1 VIAVNNPVPG
11 EQRPLVGF
19 LGLGVMGQPMAAN
32 LARAGTSLLVWNR
45 DPARTRPLA
54 ELGAGGAPG
63 PAEVLR
69 QAEVVLLML
78 SDGAA
83 IDQVL
88 GRDTP
93 AFAGNVAGRTLVQM
107 GTTSPEYSAQLAA
120 DIGAAGGQ
128 YVEAPVSGSR
138 GPAEAG
144 ELVVLLAGEPAA
156 VARVAPLLKPLG
168 RQLVECGPVPR
179 ALLMKL
185 AVNTFLITMVTGLAE
200 AYHLAD
206 RFGLDRERFAAV
218 LEAGP
223 MASRVSVRKAA
234 KLVAGDYAVE
244 AAMADVLKNNQLV
257 AEAARRRQLAS
268 PLLDVCH
275 ALFDE
280 AVAAGLG
287 GQDMAAVLRSI
298 EARTDDLRARR
309 PTAIT
314 PRLVRLL
321 WQRYEAV
328 HDVTYFSPHSVEQA
342 RALGLKGYW
351 MGYFAF
357 RAAPL
362 GPVGADPVGA
372 VFFGFSPRRV
382 RRALP
387 DAWSYTTPAQAL
399 AARAAAVEAA
409 LGELPERPGGWD
421 GLAEAADLAWRAAQ
435 AADTA
440 GRPLAAANQAIAR
453 PAQPPVALWQAATVL
468 REHRGEGHNAVLVSR
483 GIAPIE
489 AHLIKCASAESD
501 EPGLR
506 AARAFD
512 DDEWAQA
519 RAGLVERGLLGEA
532 GRLTRRGEQEHRA
545 IEAATDAAAMQPW
558 RALGASDSLRLLRL
572 LDPIA
577 SAVLGTGLIPPASP
591 VGLGW
596 DPLDDTG

>member
-1 VIAVNNPVPG
+1 
-11 EQRPLVGF
+11 
-19 LGLGVMGQPMAAN
+19 
-32 LARAGTSLLVWNR
+32 
-45 DPARTRPLA
+45 
-54 ELGAGGAPG
+54 
-63 PAEVLR
+63 
-69 QAEVVLLML
+69 
-78 SDGAA
+78 
-83 IDQVL
+83 
-88 GRDTP
+88 
-93 AFAGNVAGRTLVQM
+93 
-107 GTTSPEYSAQLAA
+107 
-120 DIGAAGGQ
+120 
-128 YVEAPVSGSR
+128 
-138 GPAEAG
+138 
-144 ELVVLLAGEPAA
+144 
-156 VARVAPLLKPLG
+156 
-168 RQLVECGPVPR
+168 
-179 ALLMKL
+179 LLMKL

-206 RFGLDRERFAAV
+206 RFGVDREQFAAV

-234 KLVAGDYAVE
+234 KLVAADYAVE

-298 EARTDDLRARR
+298 EARTDDLRGRR
-309 PTAIT
+309 PQPPAAGPAAIT

-328 HDVTYFSPHSVEQA
+328 HDVTYFSPHRVEQA

-399 AARAAAVEAA
+399 AARATAVEAA
-409 LGELPERPGGWD
+409 LAELPEPPGGWD

-440 GRPLAAANQAIAR
+440 GRPLAAANQAVAR
-453 PAQPPVALWQAATVL
+453 PAQAPVALWQAATVL

-489 AHLIKCASAESD
+489 AHLIKCAAAESD

-512 DDEWAQA
+512 DGEWELA
-519 RAGLVERGLLGEA
+519 RAGLVERGLLDRA

-558 RALGASDSLRLLRL
+558 QALGAPDSLRLLGL

-577 SAVLGTGLIPPASP
+577 SAVLDTGLIPPASP

>member
-1 VIAVNNPVPG
+1 MTDNGP
-11 EQRPLVGF
+11 VGF
-19 LGLGVMGQPMAAN
+19 IGLGVMGQPMAAN
-32 LARAGTSLLVWNR
+32 LARAGTPLVVGNR
-45 DPARTRPLA
+45 NPDRTRPLA
-54 ELGAGGAPG
+54 ELGAMVATD

-78 SDGAA
+78 SDGPA

-93 AFAGNVAGRTLVQM
+93 AFAGNVAGRILVQM
-107 GTTSPEYSAQLAA
+107 GTTSPEYSEQLAA
-120 DIGAAGGQ
+120 DIGAAGGR

-144 ELVVLLAGEPAA
+144 ELVVMLAGEPAA
-156 VARVAPLLKPLG
+156 VARVAALLAPVG
-168 RQLVECGPVPR
+168 RQFVECGPVPG

-206 RFGLDRERFAAV
+206 RFGLDRDRFAAV

-223 MASRVSVRKAA
+223 MASRVSVRKTA
-234 KLVAGDYAVE
+234 KLLAGDYQVE
-244 AAMADVLKNNQLV
+244 AAIADVLKNNQLV

-280 AVAAGLG
+280 AVAGGLG
-287 GQDMAAVLRSI
+287 GQDMVAVLRSI
-298 EARTDDLRARR
+298 EARTDRLPAPRRAQPAVVNR
-309 PTAIT
+309 
-314 PRLVRLL
+314 RLVRLL

-328 HDVTYFSPHSVEQA
+328 HDVTYFSPHSIEQA
-342 RALGLKGYW
+342 RVLGLKGYW

-362 GPVGADPVGA
+362 GPVGPDPVDA
-372 VFFGFSPRRV
+372 IFFGFSPHRV

-387 DAWSYTTPAQAL
+387 DAWDYTTPERAL
-399 AARAAAVEAA
+399 AARATAVDAA
-409 LGELPERPGGWD
+409 LGELFGHLDRSD
-421 GLAEAADLAWRAAQ
+421 VIAEVADLAWRAAQ

-440 GRPLAAANQAIAR
+440 GRPLAAANQALAR
-453 PAQPPVALWQAATVL
+453 PAQPAVALWQSATVL

-489 AHLIKCASAESD
+489 AHLIKCGAAESN

-512 DDEWAQA
+512 DGEWARA
-519 RAGLVERGLLGEA
+519 RAGLVDRGLLDEA
-532 GRLTRRGEQEHRA
+532 GRLSRRGEEEHRA

-558 RALGASDSLRLLRL
+558 QALGAADSLRLLRL
-572 LDPIA
+572 LDPLA
-577 SAVLGTGLIPPASP
+577 AAVLDSGLVPPASP

-596 DPLDDTG
+596 DPLDGAG